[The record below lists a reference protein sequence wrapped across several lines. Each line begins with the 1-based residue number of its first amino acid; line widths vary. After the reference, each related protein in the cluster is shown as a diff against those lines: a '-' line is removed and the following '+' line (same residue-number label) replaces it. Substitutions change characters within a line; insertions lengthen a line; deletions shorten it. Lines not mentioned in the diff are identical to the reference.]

1 MKRNISDLLDQY
13 PVEDMELG
21 ETTPYSSKRIKEI
34 TMNQINIEANK
45 TVRRFHPMRLLI
57 AAAVAIALS
66 VSALA
71 AGYML
76 GAGELFR
83 DFFTKEGNSLSQGQM
98 DTIDQMGQVLEE
110 TDIDLSAAVT
120 DNGATITPLAAIADE
135 NAYYLRLQVD
145 APAGTALPDLD
156 ESQGCYQLKFSLKSP
171 VDTYKNFS
179 YDAGMTVL
187 PDDDPADNRKEFV
200 LFFHAPM
207 GGTDLQFN
215 DGFSKEL
222 SISGLWV
229 QSPDKEYT
237 AIFTGDFIFDIGL
250 NFQSQ
255 TIDLDCA
262 GVIYHN
268 EVYGYTNILDSLKL
282 SPLSITAEFRSTLE
296 ASLWLSPGVGPLRIV
311 LKDGTIFWPPETEVQ
326 ISGRH
331 PRFDEANVK
340 DEYVTSDVVSSP
352 FDQPL
357 DLSQVDYVQYGDSRI
372 PVNAE

>member
-13 PVEDMELG
+13 PAEDMELG

-34 TMNQINIEANK
+34 TMNQINTEANK
-45 TVRRFHPMRLLI
+45 SVRRFHPMRLLI

-83 DFFTKEGNSLSQGQM
+83 DFFTKEGKSLSQGQM

-145 APAGTALPDLD
+145 APAGTAR
-156 ESQGCYQLKFSLKSP
+156 EQGCYQLKFSLKSP
-171 VDTYKNFS
+171 VDTYKNFN
-179 YDAGMTVL
+179 YDAGTTIL

-255 TIDLDCA
+255 TIDLDCTGA
-262 GVIYHN
+262 IYYN

>member
-1 MKRNISDLLDQY
+1 M
-13 PVEDMELG
+13 
-21 ETTPYSSKRIKEI
+21 
-34 TMNQINIEANK
+34 
-45 TVRRFHPMRLLI
+45 
-57 AAAVAIALS
+57 
-66 VSALA
+66 
-71 AGYML
+71 
-76 GAGELFR
+76 
-83 DFFTKEGNSLSQGQM
+83 
-98 DTIDQMGQVLEE
+98 
-110 TDIDLSAAVT
+110 
-120 DNGATITPLAAIADE
+120 
-135 NAYYLRLQVD
+135 
-145 APAGTALPDLD
+145 
-156 ESQGCYQLKFSLKSP
+156 
-171 VDTYKNFS
+171 DTYKNFN
-179 YDAGMTVL
+179 YDAGTTIL

-255 TIDLDCA
+255 TIDLDCTGA
-262 GVIYHN
+262 IYYN